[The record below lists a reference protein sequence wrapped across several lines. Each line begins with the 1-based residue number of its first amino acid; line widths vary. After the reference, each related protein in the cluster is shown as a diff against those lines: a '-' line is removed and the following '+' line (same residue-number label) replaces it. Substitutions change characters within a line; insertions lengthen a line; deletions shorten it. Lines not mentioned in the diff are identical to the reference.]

1 MTDDLVT
8 INRAPVMTLW
18 AALVAERLGYS
29 WPEALSLGKA
39 VAGLNA
45 QSKGRS
51 LGVYGPP
58 KETERSGP
66 PKKAGLGEEFW
77 VSVCGRPVPAI
88 RAAEGVRAV
97 TGDKPVQA
105 EAVQRYLET
114 KFGADLPRVQAA
126 LATLAARLGG
136 DDLQQ
141 LAYELYERFR
151 PAIPP
156 GKRGWGQAGILDLG
170 LVRGMAEEIGAQDEG

>member
-1 MTDDLVT
+1 MEPDLVT
-8 INRAPVMTLW
+8 TNRAPVMTLW
-18 AALVAERLGYS
+18 AAVVAQRMGYD

-58 KETERSGP
+58 KGTERSGP
-66 PKKAGLGEEFW
+66 PRKVGLGEEFW

-88 RAAEGVRAV
+88 NTPEGVRAV
-97 TGDKPVQA
+97 TGDKPIQA
-105 EAVQRYLET
+105 EAVQRYLEG
-114 KFGADLPRVQAA
+114 KFGEDLARVQAA
-126 LATLAARLGG
+126 LEELAARLSG

-151 PAIPP
+151 PAIPA
-156 GKRGWGQAGILDLG
+156 GKRGWGQAGILSLDRVGELA
-170 LVRGMAEEIGAQDEG
+170 AELRAEG